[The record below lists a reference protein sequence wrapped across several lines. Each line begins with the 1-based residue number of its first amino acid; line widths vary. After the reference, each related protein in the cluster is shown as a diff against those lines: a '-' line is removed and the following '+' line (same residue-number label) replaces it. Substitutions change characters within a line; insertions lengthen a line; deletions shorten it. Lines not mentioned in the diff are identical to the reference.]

1 MTKNLLC
8 DKHRISKM
16 RSKSKTESVFTGMI
30 SPRSQ
35 YIIDNLCIMNED
47 IRSIKDTEERDK
59 LVLKDYLENC
69 ISRKGTVE
77 LLVEI

>member
-1 MTKNLLC
+1 
-8 DKHRISKM
+8 M